1 MPRPGPH
8 AMLAETTH
16 DEAARMGFVFC
27 FKEHVTKNVLPG
39 NASVYE
45 TRVKPAFTR
54 AHNRPPKDRHE
65 VHKEMRRDPYWQMWG
80 SLMRLTQELKHTVTE
95 PLVHRQAGE
104 LNGKARAIRETAK
117 KSTLRLDPALK
128 VPRYLSAVDIHL
140 LPGSYFTERTEDDV
154 SAGAMYDPGV
164 YLFAMGRMGR
174 YNESMGASVV
184 HWLEEQQSGFRPRK
198 ILDMGCAVGHST
210 IPYLDAFP
218 GAEVYAIDVAAPVLR
233 YAQARAESMGYGIGF
248 SQQNAEHTD
257 FEDESFDLIVS
268 HILLHETSRRAVYN
282 IMKEAHRLLRPGG
295 LVLHAEA
302 PVRNKQLDPF
312 TAFMRDWSTHYNA
325 EPFWGT
331 LHDMDLVEPAVEA
344 GFAPEEVIDIDVPMI
359 NYGELIGAGAYWMIY
374 GARKGDVGV

>member
-1 MPRPGPH
+1 MPQQGPH

-16 DEAARMGFVFC
+16 DEAARMGFAYS
-27 FKEHVTKNVLPG
+27 FKEVVTKNVMPG
-39 NASVYE
+39 NAAVYE
-45 TRVKPAFTR
+45 TRIKPAFAR

-80 SLMRLTQELKHTVTE
+80 SLMRLTQELKQSTTE
-95 PLVHRQAGE
+95 PLVHRQAHE
-104 LNGKARAIRETAK
+104 LNDRARTIRKSATR
-117 KSTLRLDPALK
+117 STLRLDPDLK
-128 VPRYLSAVDIHL
+128 VPRYLSALDIHL
-140 LPGSYFTERTEDDV
+140 LPGNYFTERAEDDV

-164 YLFAMGRMGR
+164 YLFAMGGMGP

-184 HWLEEQQSGFRPRK
+184 SWLEDQRSGFRPRR

-218 GAEVYAIDVAAPVLR
+218 DAEVCAIDVAAPVLR
-233 YAQARAESMGYGIGF
+233 YAQARAESMGYGVAF

-257 FEDESFDLIVS
+257 FEDDSFDLIVS

-282 IMKEAHRLLRPGG
+282 IMREAHRLLRPGG

-312 TAFMRDWSTHYNA
+312 NAFMRDWSTHYNA

-331 LHDMDLVEPAVEA
+331 LHDMDLLEPALKA
-344 GFAPEEVIDIDVPMI
+344 GFAAEDVIDIDVPMVS
-359 NYGELIGAGAYWMIY
+359 NGAPVGGGAHWMVY
-374 GARKGDVGV
+374 GARKNQARR

>member
-1 MPRPGPH
+1 MPQPGPH

-16 DEAARMGFVFC
+16 DEAARMGFVFG
-27 FKEHVTKNVLPG
+27 FKEHVAKNVLPG
-39 NASVYE
+39 NKAVYE
-45 TRVKPAFTR
+45 TRVEPAFTR

-95 PLVHRQAGE
+95 PLVHRQAGA
-104 LNGKARAIRETAK
+104 LNDKARVLRERSRQ
-117 KSTLRLDPALK
+117 STLRLDPTLP
-128 VPRYLSAVDIHL
+128 VPRYLSAVDVHL
-140 LPGSYFTERTEDDV
+140 LPGNYFTERTEDDV

-164 YLFAMGRMGR
+164 YLFAMGSMGQ
-174 YNESMGASVV
+174 YNEGMGASVV
-184 HWLEEQQSGFRPRK
+184 HWLADQHPGLQPRK

-210 IPYLDAFP
+210 TPYLDAFP
-218 GAEVYAIDVAAPVLR
+218 DAEVHAIDVAAPVLR
-233 YAQARAESMGYGIGF
+233 YAQARAESMGCAIDF

-282 IMKEAHRLLRPGG
+282 IMKEAHRLPRPGG
-295 LVLHAEA
+295 MVLHAEA

-331 LHDMDLVEPAVEA
+331 LHDMDLVEPALAA
-344 GFAPEEVIDIDVPMI
+344 GFAAADVIDIDVPMI
-359 NYGELIGAGAYWMIY
+359 NDGEMIGAGANWMIY
-374 GARKGDVGV
+374 GATKTAA

>member
-1 MPRPGPH
+1 
-8 AMLAETTH
+8 
-16 DEAARMGFVFC
+16 
-27 FKEHVTKNVLPG
+27 
-39 NASVYE
+39 
-45 TRVKPAFTR
+45 
-54 AHNRPPKDRHE
+54 
-65 VHKEMRRDPYWQMWG
+65 
-80 SLMRLTQELKHTVTE
+80 MRLTQELKHTVTE

-140 LPGSYFTERTEDDV
+140 LPGNYFTERTEDDV

-164 YLFAMGRMGR
+164 YLFARGRMGR

-218 GAEVYAIDVAAPVLR
+218 GAEVCAIDVAAPVLR

-248 SQQNAEHTD
+248 SQQNAEHTN

-302 PVRNKQLDPF
+302 PIRNRQLDPF
-312 TAFMRDWSTHYNA
+312 TSFMRDWSTHYNA

-331 LHDMDLVEPAVEA
+331 LHDMDLVEPAVAA
-344 GFAPEEVIDIDVPMI
+344 GFASGDVIDIDVPMI
-359 NYGELIGAGAYWMIY
+359 NNGELIGAGAHWMIY
-374 GARKGDVGV
+374 GARKG

>member
-1 MPRPGPH
+1 MMP
-8 AMLAETTH
+8 ETTH

-27 FKEHVTKNVLPG
+27 FKEHVTNSVMPG
-39 NASVYE
+39 NAAVYE
-45 TRVKPAFTR
+45 ARVEPAFRR

-95 PLVHRQAGE
+95 PMVHRQAPS
-104 LNGKARAIRETAK
+104 LIGKARAIRAKAK

-128 VPRYLSAVDIHL
+128 APRYLSAVDIHL
-140 LPGSYFTERTEDDV
+140 LPGNYFTERTKDDV

-184 HWLEEQQSGFRPRK
+184 HWLKENRPEFRPKR

-218 GAEVYAIDVAAPVLR
+218 DAKVFAIDVGAPMLR
-233 YAQARAESMGYGIGF
+233 YAQARAESMGCAVHF

-257 FEDESFDLIVS
+257 FDDESFDLIVS

-282 IMKEAHRLLRPGG
+282 IMRESHRLLRPGG

-302 PVRNKQLDPF
+302 PLRNKQLDPF
-312 TAFMRDWSTHYNA
+312 TAFIRDWSTHYNA

-331 LHDMDLVEPAVEA
+331 LHDMDLTEPAVEA
-344 GFAPEEVIDIDVPMI
+344 GFEREKVIDIDVPMVNGGSI
-359 NYGELIGAGAYWMIY
+359 AGAGANWMIY
-374 GARKGDVGV
+374 GAERT